1 MVGYETPIPATARR
15 ASTQHPES
23 PMTAT
28 HDLHALGQSLWLD
41 NITRPMLDSGTL
53 ARYIADLDVTGLTS
67 NPTIYDKAIGGSD
80 AYDDAVRA
88 AVDAGSSPE
97 ETFFAIATADLV
109 RAADLFHPAHLAS
122 GRVDGFVSLEVSPLI
137 AYDAGTTLADA
148 KRLHAQAG
156 RENLFIKIPG
166 TREGLV
172 AIEDAIFAGVPIN
185 VTLLF
190 SPAQYLACAEAYTR
204 GIERRV
210 DAGLD
215 AFVPSVASL
224 FISRWDAA
232 VTDRVPADL
241 ALKLGLAVGGAAYA
255 AYVAFY
261 ETPRWQALRAK
272 GAKPQRLLFASTGT
286 KDPTA
291 SKTLYVDGLAAPDT
305 VNTMPEDTLLALA
318 DADVAIRPLPTDGE
332 AARSML
338 SRFEEAGISIDGL
351 GLELQQKGAE
361 AFVKSWESLMTR
373 ITDKA
378 RAVASA

>member
-1 MVGYETPIPATARR
+1 
-15 ASTQHPES
+15 
-23 PMTAT
+23 MTAT
-28 HDLHALGQSLWLD
+28 HDLHSLGQSLWLD

-53 ARYIADLDVTGLTS
+53 ARYIAELDVTGLTS

-80 AYDDAVRA
+80 AYDDAVRSS
-88 AVDAGSSPE
+88 VEAGSSPE
-97 ETFFAIATADLV
+97 ETFFALATADLV
-109 RAADLFHPAHLAS
+109 RAADLFRPAYLDS
-122 GRVDGFVSLEVSPLI
+122 GRIDGFVSLEVSPLI
-137 AYDAGTTLADA
+137 AYDSDTTLADA
-148 KRLHAQAG
+148 KRLHATAG

-172 AIEDAIFAGVPIN
+172 AIEEAIFAGVPIN

-215 AFVPSVASL
+215 PFVASVASL

-255 AYVAFY
+255 EYVAFY
-261 ETPRWQALRAK
+261 ASPRWQALQAK
-272 GAKPQRLLFASTGT
+272 GATPQRLLFASTGT

-291 SKTLYVDGLAAPDT
+291 SKTLYIDGLAAPDT
-305 VNTMPEDTLLALA
+305 VNTMPEETLLVLA
-318 DADVAIRPLPTDGE
+318 DADVTFRPLPTDGD
-332 AARSML
+332 AARAIL
-338 SRFEEAGISIDGL
+338 ARFEAAGISIDGL

-361 AFVKSWESLMTR
+361 SFVKSWESLMTR
-373 ITDKA
+373 VTEKA

>member
-1 MVGYETPIPATARR
+1 
-15 ASTQHPES
+15 
-23 PMTAT
+23 MTAT
-28 HDLHALGQSLWLD
+28 HDLHQLGQSLWID

-53 ARYIADLDVTGLTS
+53 ARYIAELDVTGLTS

-80 AYDDAVRA
+80 AYDDAVRSS
-88 AVDAGSSPE
+88 VEAGSSPE
-97 ETFFAIATADLV
+97 ETFFALATADLV
-109 RAADLFHPAHLAS
+109 RAADLFRPAYLAS
-122 GRVDGFVSLEVSPLI
+122 GRIDGFVSLEVSPLI
-137 AYDAGTTLADA
+137 AYDSDTTLADA
-148 KRLHAQAG
+148 KRLHATAG

-172 AIEDAIFAGVPIN
+172 AIEEAIFAGVPIN

-215 AFVPSVASL
+215 PFVASVASL

-255 AYVAFY
+255 EYVAFY
-261 ETPRWQALRAK
+261 ASPRWQALQAK
-272 GAKPQRLLFASTGT
+272 GATPQRLLFASTGT

-291 SKTLYVDGLAAPDT
+291 SKTLYIDGLAAPDT
-305 VNTMPEDTLLALA
+305 VNTMPEETLLVLA
-318 DADVAIRPLPTDGE
+318 DADVTFRPLPTDGD
-332 AARSML
+332 AARAAL
-338 SRFEEAGISIDGL
+338 ARFEAAGISIDGL

-361 AFVKSWESLMTR
+361 SFVKSWESLMTR
-373 ITDKA
+373 VTEKA